1 MVQIYKGRSYKT
13 ANDNIRI
20 TIRAKIPLTEKYL
33 VEFLTDN
40 GSVWDMRWKQL
51 ENREIK
57 KLLNIPRNQKLM
69 IITK

>member
-1 MVQIYKGRSYKT
+1 MVEAYKDKSYKI
-13 ANDNIRI
+13 DDSISIR
-20 TIRAKIPLTEKYL
+20 IRAKIPLTDKYL
-33 VEFLTDN
+33 VEFLNDN

-57 KLLNIPRNQKLM
+57 QLLKVPRNQKLV